1 MDQASTDL
9 RPLLVDLLPR
19 LRRFAYSLTGARD
32 TADDLT
38 QAAILKAL
46 DKSGAYAAG
55 TRFDSWMFMLMK
67 NLWIDQL
74 RAKAV
79 RGPVVDPDDY
89 VHIPGTDGRD
99 ETETRL
105 MAAKARQAMQTLPP
119 EQRAV
124 VSLVLVEGY
133 AYREAAEILE
143 VPLGT
148 VMSRLARA
156 RQAIIAF
163 MQGNGAGQK
172 AVLS

>member
-1 MDQASTDL
+1 MDQGSTDL
-9 RPLLVDLLPR
+9 RPLLADLLPR

-32 TADDLT
+32 AADDLT

-46 DKSGAYAAG
+46 DKSSSYIGG
-55 TRFDSWMFMLMK
+55 TRFDSWMFTLTK
-67 NLWIDQL
+67 NLWIDQQ
-74 RAKAV
+74 RARAV

-89 VHIPGTDGRD
+89 AHVAGADGRE

-105 MAAKARQAMQTLPP
+105 MAAKARQAMLTLPP

-124 VSLVLVEGY
+124 VSLVLIEGY

-156 RQAIIAF
+156 RQAIVAF
-163 MQGNGAGQK
+163 MEGASPARK
-172 AVLS
+172 AAPS

>member
-1 MDQASTDL
+1 
-9 RPLLVDLLPR
+9 
-19 LRRFAYSLTGARD
+19 
-32 TADDLT
+32 
-38 QAAILKAL
+38 
-46 DKSGAYAAG
+46 
-55 TRFDSWMFMLMK
+55 
-67 NLWIDQL
+67 
-74 RAKAV
+74 
-79 RGPVVDPDDY
+79 
-89 VHIPGTDGRD
+89 
-99 ETETRL
+99 